1 MSAYTIIYVKTVN
14 EEKEVLNFKYWNLPN
29 KRVI

>member
-1 MSAYTIIYVKTVN
+1 MCAHTIIYVKIVN
-14 EEKEVLNFKYWNLPN
+14 EENEAVNFKYWNLPN